1 MKRLHPVLLLLLL
14 TGFLSCKKFIEQQ
27 EKKAVLNIIT
37 NGQWYVSQYQQNDS
51 DITAAFSGYLF
62 KFDENGIVTG
72 SKDGV
77 SQKGLW
83 VTDVGARTVTASFLT
98 AGPPIS
104 LLNETWKITD
114 SYTDRVV
121 AHSTDTVNSTSN
133 ILQLRKQ

>member
-1 MKRLHPVLLLLLL
+1 MKSRHPILLLFLL
-14 TGFLSCKKFIEQQ
+14 TCILSCKKFIEQQ
-27 EKKAVLNIIT
+27 ERKAVLNIIT
-37 NGQWYVSQYQQNDS
+37 NGKWYVSQYQQNDS

-62 KFDENGIVTG
+62 KFDENGVVTG

-83 VTDVGARTVTASFLT
+83 VTDVGARTVSASFLT
-98 AGPPIS
+98 AGPPIN

-121 AHSTDTVNSTSN
+121 ANSKDTVNHTSN

>member
-1 MKRLHPVLLLLLL
+1 MKSRNLVLLILLL
-14 TGFLSCKKFIEQQ
+14 TCFLSCKKFIEEQ

-37 NGQWYVSQYQQNDS
+37 TGQWYVSQYKQNDS

-62 KFDENGIVTG
+62 KFDENGVVTG
-72 SKDGV
+72 SKDGL

-83 VTDVGARTVTASFLT
+83 VPDVGARTVSASFLT
-98 AGPPIS
+98 AGPPVN

-114 SYTDRVV
+114 SYTDRLV
-121 AHSTDTVNSTSN
+121 ANSKDTVNNTSN